1 MKRIRIFIKENTR
14 VMTTKLT
21 LTIDEEV
28 IESAKKIAIK
38 KGMSLSRIVAN
49 YLRSISLNEVQDQDL
64 SPRVKKLKGSI
75 KLPKGFDYKK
85 ELGKAISK
93 KHL

>member
-1 MKRIRIFIKENTR
+1 
-14 VMTTKLT
+14 MTTKLT